1 MGSFSTGMN
10 RCFGQPPLQ
19 SFLNLHRLP
28 REFDYFASD
37 CDLYVDRTFDEIKK
51 HAVEFA
57 ISFTNFT
64 ACDYLKAGTI
74 NIVFNW
80 FSSST
85 V

>member
-1 MGSFSTGMN
+1 MFRAATVAK
-10 RCFGQPPLQ
+10 FFKFTP
-19 SFLNLHRLP
+19 LP
-28 REFDYFASD
+28 REFDHFAGN

-57 ISFTNFT
+57 ISSTNFT